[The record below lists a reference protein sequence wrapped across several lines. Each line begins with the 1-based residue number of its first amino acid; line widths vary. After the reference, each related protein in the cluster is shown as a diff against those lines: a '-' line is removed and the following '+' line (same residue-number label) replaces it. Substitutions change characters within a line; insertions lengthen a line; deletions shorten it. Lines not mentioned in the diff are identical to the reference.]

1 MTRLLMSFLLLPAC
15 LGLSNSAWAAWGKF
29 IFASSAEHGPRPA
42 GAVTAPWAARST
54 TTPDVRSHTAGLLVC
69 GATAVTDNAFYAN
82 VWGGSSWSGWS
93 KIGGSATGSPAC
105 APLG

>member
-42 GAVTAPWAARST
+42 GAVTAP
-54 TTPDVRSHTAGLLVC
+54 
-69 GATAVTDNAFYAN
+69 
-82 VWGGSSWSGWS
+82 
-93 KIGGSATGSPAC
+93 
-105 APLG
+105 